1 MREVISLAN
10 TNYQDTTDGTPEEI
24 WDNFFKFSQ
33 ILHLEIDCALK
44 EECGFDLPQYLIL
57 TALANAPEKK
67 LQLGEL
73 ARQTVFSPSRL
84 NYRLGEM
91 EKKGWLNR
99 LCQGSDKRTRNAC
112 LSTKGLNAY
121 EAAAK
126 VQLKAVR
133 ELFAGRFSQQD
144 LNVMRHVLSNMRIHL
159 ENKDL

>member
-1 MREVISLAN
+1 MVRTDSP
-10 TNYQDTTDGTPEEI
+10 DTPDATPEEI
-24 WDNFFKFSQ
+24 WEDFFKFSQ
-33 ILHLEIDCALK
+33 MLNLEIDYALK
-44 EECGFDLPQYLIL
+44 EQCGFDLPQYSIL

-99 LCQGSDKRTRNAC
+99 LCQGADKRTRNAC

-121 EAAAK
+121 EAAAQVQMK
-126 VQLKAVR
+126 VVR
-133 ELFAGRFSQQD
+133 ELFAGRVSQSD
-144 LNVMRHVLSNMRIHL
+144 LNAMRRVLSSMRSHL
-159 ENKDL
+159 EKPEL